1 MTHPVTV
8 LTGFLGS
15 GKSTLLNKLLM
26 SPEMSDAA
34 VIINEFGEIPIDH
47 VLVNESIENT
57 MVLQSGCICCTIR
70 GDLIDTL
77 LDLEAKRESKQIPA
91 FSRVVIET
99 TGLADVA
106 PILQTLLFDEAI
118 AGRYEVS
125 GVVTTVDAV
134 NAGGQAR
141 RFEEVRRQIAFADAV
156 ALTKTDIAGPEQ
168 IAAAEKVIR
177 DLNPAARIF
186 KSVNGETD
194 HAQLLR
200 KGDRRL
206 DDADMSEWLSAESYE
221 HLPSEPH
228 HHHDHDHEHGHGDHH
243 HDPSRHGDSIRSYC
257 FTWDEPLDYP
267 AFKTWLLSLTSLH
280 GQAFLRIKG
289 IVAFRQFDGP
299 VVFQGVQ
306 HVLYPPKRLKDWP
319 DADHKSRMVFI
330 TEGVAPAAL
339 QATMPQLTPQREAAD

>member
-1 MTHPVTV
+1 MIHPVTV

-15 GKSTLLNKLLM
+15 GKSTLLNRLLM

-47 VLVNESIENT
+47 VLVNESIENA

-77 LDLEAKRESKQIPA
+77 LDLEAKRETGAIPA
-91 FSRVVIET
+91 FRRVVIET

-125 GVVTTVDAV
+125 GVVTTVDSV
-134 NAGGQAR
+134 SAGGQVK
-141 RFEEVRRQIAFADAV
+141 RFEEVRRQIAFADAI
-156 ALTKTDIAGPEQ
+156 ALTKTDLADADQVE
-168 IAAAEKVIR
+168 AAKKAIH

-186 KSVNGETD
+186 NVVNGETD
-194 HAQLLR
+194 HEALLR
-200 KGDRRL
+200 KGDRRI
-206 DDADMSEWLSAESYE
+206 DETDMKEWLAADAYE
-221 HLPSEPH
+221 HLSSDPH
-228 HHHDHDHEHGHGDHH
+228 HGHDHGHEHGHGDHR
-243 HDPSRHGDSIRSYC
+243 HDPSRHGESIRSYC
-257 FTWDEPLDYP
+257 FTWDEPLDFP
-267 AFKTWLLSLTSLH
+267 AFKSWLLALTSLH

-319 DADHKSRMVFI
+319 DADHSSRMVFI

-339 QATMPQLTPQREAAD
+339 QATMPELTPQREAAG